1 MLGIIMKKVI
11 SVLFCLLLCQM
22 GCFADNV
29 QYPANARYVIVNPNG
44 TLKASSTFLLD
55 TKTGKTWQL
64 VVDSVGINS
73 WQQMEYDWYK
83 QDGSYGG
90 RTLKTP
96 LQLAP

>member
-1 MLGIIMKKVI
+1 MKRLIFI
-11 SVLFCLLLCQM
+11 SLCLILFTTNA
-22 GCFADNV
+22 GFADSV
-29 QYPANARYVIVNPNG
+29 QYPPNSRYIIVNPNG

-64 VVDSVGINS
+64 VIDNYGTNS

-90 RTLKTP
+90 KTRKTP